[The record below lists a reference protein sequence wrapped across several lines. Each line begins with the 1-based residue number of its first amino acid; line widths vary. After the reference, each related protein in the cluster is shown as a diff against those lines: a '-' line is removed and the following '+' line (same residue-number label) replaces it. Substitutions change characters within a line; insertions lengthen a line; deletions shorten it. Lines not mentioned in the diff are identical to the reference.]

1 MSAEKVE
8 GSKRAEQVEKF
19 FSTLKEMYDKNEE
32 QTSKMWD
39 RVLKT
44 EAYANFQ
51 GISERQIMVVQES
64 LKKNATNALNV
75 AQVPSKDDLANVA
88 KQIIATEEKVDDV
101 IFRMDDLTD
110 IINHNLLTEITDL
123 KKRITNLQKTISVIK
138 YFLMKSSAES
148 EAAPSAEY

>member
-1 MSAEKVE
+1 MSAERAK
-8 GSKRAEQVEKF
+8 GTKRAEQVEEF

-51 GISERQIMVVQES
+51 GMSERQIMVVQES
-64 LKKNATNALNV
+64 MKKNATNALNV
-75 AQVPSKDDLANVA
+75 AQVPTKDDLANVA

-110 IINHNLLTEITDL
+110 IINHDLLTELTDL
-123 KKRITNLQKTISVIK
+123 KKRIADLQKTMSVVK
-138 YFLMKSSAES
+138 YFLLKNSAEA
-148 EAAPSAEY
+148 EAATSADD